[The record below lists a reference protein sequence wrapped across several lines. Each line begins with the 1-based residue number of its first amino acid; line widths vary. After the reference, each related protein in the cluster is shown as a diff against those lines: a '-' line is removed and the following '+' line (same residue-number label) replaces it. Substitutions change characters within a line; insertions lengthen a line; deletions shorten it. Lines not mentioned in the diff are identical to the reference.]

1 MIEITTPSPP
11 KEAADLQSP
20 PKEAADL
27 QSPQKEAASKRSPTA
42 LPRESPPSAA
52 AAPRSLPTEEI
63 NGPSIGPPE
72 GRLLCSPPEERPR
85 IGSYVENQLLCSLV
99 SEIKHLR
106 KEINEI
112 KNSNKKMDL
121 HIDFIERIY
130 EKLKYPIIYI
140 SSMFNKNYATLTS
153 DQTPFG
159 LTDCDIN
166 YSLEIK

>member
-1 MIEITTPSPP
+1 MIEITTPSPQS
-11 KEAADLQSP
+11 EAA
-20 PKEAADL
+20 
-27 QSPQKEAASKRSPTA
+27 ASQSPTA
-42 LPRESPPSAA
+42 LPRE
-52 AAPRSLPTEEI
+52 SLPTEEI

>member
-20 PKEAADL
+20 PTALRPASERPSEAA
-27 QSPQKEAASKRSPTA
+27 ASQSPTA
-42 LPRESPPSAA
+42 LPRE
-52 AAPRSLPTEEI
+52 SLPTEEI
-63 NGPSIGPPE
+63 NGPSIG
-72 GRLLCSPPEERPR
+72 PPEERPR

>member
-20 PKEAADL
+20 PKEAA
-27 QSPQKEAASKRSPTA
+27 SKRSPTA
-42 LPRESPPSAA
+42 LPRE
-52 AAPRSLPTEEI
+52 SLPTEEI